1 MYCISRRINILFME
15 IINLLN
21 KFASKGYYIGVYPIL
36 ERSGHQWVGYVMID
50 GTRHWLTA
58 DEGCSMSAFKTPARA
73 YIAAFEEAKRMY
85 EKQRNS

>member
-1 MYCISRRINILFME
+1 ME
-15 IINLLN
+15 IIDLLN

-36 ERSGHQWVGYVMID
+36 ERSGYQWVGYVMID

-58 DEGCSMSAFKTPARA
+58 DEGCSMSAFKSPARA
-73 YIAAFEEAKRMY
+73 YKAAFEEAKRMY